1 MSGRWFAGAVP
12 FLVGGLFSAFYS
24 VAPTTTKYRLDSK
37 IEQVVDL
44 SAMGQGNQTTSFTQ
58 LTIVSITLSD
68 TVGGKI
74 MHVVIDSIASDA
86 PVPTAESIQKARGAW
101 LHGTIDA
108 WGRGKITATSAD
120 SNEMVTQLKGTMAR
134 FYPILKPA
142 AKQGDTWVD
151 TSKVDTK
158 SASQAM
164 KTTTVST
171 YTHAGPATRDGQ
183 PAGRIDVT
191 SATVGAGTMENPM
204 AGTMEVEVK
213 SAATTSYFIGSD
225 GRLLGAESTSD
236 GKSLIRTPMAPDPIP
251 VTVKQII
258 TISVAK

>member
-1 MSGRWFAGAVP
+1 
-12 FLVGGLFSAFYS
+12 
-24 VAPTTTKYRLDSK
+24 
-37 IEQVVDL
+37 
-44 SAMGQGNQTTSFTQ
+44 MGQGNQTTSFTQ

-68 TVGGKI
+68 TVGGQV
-74 MHVVIDSIASDA
+74 MHIVIDSLASDA

-120 SNEMVTQLKGTMAR
+120 SNEMVAQLKGTMAR

-142 AKQGDTWVD
+142 AKQGDIWVD

-158 SASQAM
+158 TASQSM

-171 YTHAGPATRDGQ
+171 YTHAGSTTRDGK

-204 AGTMEVEVK
+204 AGSMEVELK
-213 SAATTSYFIGSD
+213 SAGTTSYFIGSD

-236 GKSLIRTPMAPDPIP
+236 GKSLVRTPMAPEPIP
-251 VTVKQII
+251 VTIKQTI